1 LATLGE
7 GHIAYVKQ
15 IRSED
20 VPGLFPQAPKIA
32 PGLKL
37 FALHA
42 ADGTPIMLTDSR
54 EAAIAN
60 AWSNE
65 LQAVSVH
72 WTRLAGHRQQPFAA
86 GGEPHLNSRYAGV
99 CHRPGRRQTPVI
111 FLELESDA
119 LRAVLG
125 FIEVGSASIY
135 NDRKIVRYL
144 FARAWHDGRR
154 LSASLSIL

>member
-1 LATLGE
+1 MSERTENATGNPPVITPQALAILG
-7 GHIAYVKQ
+7 GGRIAYVKA

-20 VPGLFPQAPKIA
+20 VHSLYPQAPELQ
-32 PGLKL
+32 PGLRL

-72 WTRLAGHRQQPFAA
+72 
-86 GGEPHLNSRYAGV
+86 
-99 CHRPGRRQTPVI
+99 
-111 FLELESDA
+111 
-119 LRAVLG
+119 
-125 FIEVGSASIY
+125 
-135 NDRKIVRYL
+135 
-144 FARAWHDGRR
+144 
-154 LSASLSIL
+154 